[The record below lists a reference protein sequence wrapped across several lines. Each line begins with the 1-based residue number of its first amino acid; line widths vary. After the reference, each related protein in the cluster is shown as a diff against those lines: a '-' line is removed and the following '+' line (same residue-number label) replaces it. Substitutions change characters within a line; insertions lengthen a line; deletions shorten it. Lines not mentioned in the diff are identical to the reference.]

1 MVETDVRYYRR
12 RACEEMGAAN
22 RAVTEAARERRL
34 QLVDL
39 YLQRLAALKEPNPF
53 DEQDF
58 ARAFGPSA
66 AAKAKGTVSRSA
78 FAWPGAVTDLRI

>member
-22 RAVTEAARERRL
+22 RAVTEAARLRRL

-39 YLQRLAALKEPNPF
+39 YLQRLAALKAPNPF
-53 DEQDF
+53 EGDDYV
-58 ARAFGPSA
+58 RGRGPAA
-66 AAKAKGTVSRSA
+66 AAKARPAVH
-78 FAWPGAVTDLRI
+78 WPGAVTDTRV